1 MITLDDVILKAIKK
15 QLANVQVGLPGT
27 IESFN
32 PSMMTANV
40 KLLFKQ
46 KDGQGEEIDFPVLS
60 NIRVG
65 TLWAGDFY
73 IKPDYKRGDTVWIS
87 FSTHDTSDAVRGLST
102 PVSESLFDLQ
112 SACVVCGFKGELNPP
127 AMTGNLPGLLIGHKH
142 GKSLIQLDDDTIKIR
157 GGLIDLSESSVLG
170 ETLSELLKMILDV
183 FINNASAFTTNTVP
197 GSPAALAPTVITQ
210 LNLRKAEVD
219 QILSRKVK
227 IG

>member
-32 PSMMTANV
+32 PSLMTANV

-46 KDGQGEEIDFPVLS
+46 INGQGEEIDFPVLS

-65 TLWAGDFY
+65 TLWAGDFF
-73 IKPDYKRGDTVWIS
+73 IKPDYKRGDKVWVS
-87 FSTHDTSDAVRGLST
+87 FSTHDTSDAIRGIST
-102 PVSESLFDLQ
+102 VASESLFDLQ
-112 SACVVCGFKGELNPP
+112 SACVQSGFKGDLDAP
-127 AMTGNLPGLLIGHKH
+127 AFTANLPGLLIGHKQ
-142 GKSLIQLDDDTIKIR
+142 GQSLIQLDDDTIKIR
-157 GGLIDLSESSVLG
+157 GGLIDLSESAVLG
-170 ETLSELLKMILDV
+170 ETLSQFLKMILDV

-197 GSPAALAPTVITQ
+197 GSPAGLSPVIVAALTA
-210 LNLRKAEVD
+210 RKAEVD
-219 QILSRKVK
+219 QILSHKVM

>member
-1 MITLDDVILKAIKK
+1 MITLDEVILKAIKK
-15 QLANVQVGLPGT
+15 QLASVQVGLPGT

-32 PSMMTANV
+32 PSLMTANV
-40 KLLFKQ
+40 KILFKQ
-46 KDGQGEEIDFPVLS
+46 KDGQGQEIDFPVLS

-65 TLWAGDFY
+65 TLWAGDFF
-73 IKPDYKRGDTVWIS
+73 IKPDYKRGDKVWVS
-87 FSTHDTSDAVRGLST
+87 FSTHDTSDAIRGLST

-112 SACVVCGFKGELNPP
+112 SACVVSGFKGELDAP
-127 AMTGNLPGLLIGHKH
+127 AATANLPGFLIGHKQ

-183 FINNASAFTTNTVP
+183 FINNAALFTTNTVP
-197 GSPAALAPTVITQ
+197 GSPAGLAPSVVAQ

>member
-1 MITLDDVILKAIKK
+1 
-15 QLANVQVGLPGT
+15 
-27 IESFN
+27 
-32 PSMMTANV
+32 MTANV

-127 AMTGNLPGLLIGHKH
+127 AITSNLSGLLIGHKH

-197 GSPAALAPTVITQ
+197 GSPAALAP
-210 LNLRKAEVD
+210 
-219 QILSRKVK
+219 
-227 IG
+227 

>member
-1 MITLDDVILKAIKK
+1 MTLDDVILKAIKR

-32 PSMMTANV
+32 PSLMTANV

-46 KDGQGEEIDFPVLS
+46 KDGQGEEVDFPVLS
-60 NIRVG
+60 DVRVG
-65 TLWAGDFY
+65 TIWAGDFY
-73 IKPDYKRGDTVWIS
+73 IKPDYKRGDKVWVS
-87 FSTHDTSDAVRGLST
+87 FSTHDTSDAIRGIST
-102 PVSESLFDLQ
+102 VASESLFDLQ
-112 SACVVCGFKGELNPP
+112 SACVQSGFKGDLDAP
-127 AMTGNLPGLLIGHKH
+127 AFTANLPGLLIGHKQ

-157 GGLIDLSESSVLG
+157 GGLIDFSESSVLG

-183 FINNASAFTTNTVP
+183 FMNNASAFTTNTVP
-197 GSPAALAPTVITQ
+197 GSPAGLSPAVITQ